1 MAQTYEQ
8 PPRIRGEM
16 YIEGD
21 KNMIQD
27 SIAFDVEMSM
37 FKAQKGPPPL
47 PLALD
52 VRGEPMVAQYHSWYR
67 RVGSSLAQKW
77 YQAHPQPQK
86 AKAKPAPPAAPE
98 APAAPAAP
106 KRVMEAACASSGW

>member
-1 MAQTYEQ
+1 MAQQ

-21 KNMIQD
+21 KHMIQD

-47 PLALD
+47 PLALE

-67 RVGSSLAQKW
+67 RVGASLAQKW
-77 YQAHPQPQK
+77 FQAHPQPQK
-86 AKAKPAPPAAPE
+86 AKAKAQPQVEAPPVPS
-98 APAAPAAP
+98 AP
-106 KRVMEAACASSGW
+106 KRIIEPASAQSGW

>member
-77 YQAHPQPQK
+77 FQAHPQK
-86 AKAKPAPPAAPE
+86 AKAQPLKAKPVQAQAPE
-98 APAAPAAP
+98 PSAP
-106 KRVMEAACASSGW
+106 KRIIEPASAQSGW